1 MYEHLR
7 TSPPS
12 ASPPAYPHCHKNR
25 VNHTPYRGPEPML
38 QSLLQ
43 RIGCQTASVGKLHF
57 MPPTAAHAKTTG
69 FDHVQLDDGIPRTDP
84 YSDYV
89 KWRNQ
94 ADSHRLD
101 RRRNPPP
108 TTRSTTTSTSPSP
121 NYIRQLPPPVQ
132 RMILRFK
139 PAYDTNRELL
149 QWMWR
154 SYYAGVTML
163 DDEVGLILTELE
175 NIPNTAVFV
184 LSDHGDQ
191 MLEHGLFGKNVF
203 FDNSVKVP
211 MLIQAQEPN

>member
-1 MYEHLR
+1 M
-7 TSPPS
+7 PK
-12 ASPPAYPHCHKNR
+12 PAAYDVLYNDM
-25 VNHTPYRGPEPML
+25 N
-38 QSLLQ
+38 
-43 RIGCQTASVGKLHF
+43 
-57 MPPTAAHAKTTG
+57 
-69 FDHVQLDDGIPRTDP
+69 IPLPKPVDLT
-84 YSDYV
+84 
-89 KWRNQ
+89 
-94 ADSHRLD
+94 
-101 RRRNPPP
+101 
-108 TTRSTTTSTSPSP
+108 
-121 NYIRQLPPPVQ
+121 YIRQLPPPVQ

-163 DDEVGLILTELE
+163 DDEVGLILMELE

-203 FDNSVKVP
+203 FEDSVKVP